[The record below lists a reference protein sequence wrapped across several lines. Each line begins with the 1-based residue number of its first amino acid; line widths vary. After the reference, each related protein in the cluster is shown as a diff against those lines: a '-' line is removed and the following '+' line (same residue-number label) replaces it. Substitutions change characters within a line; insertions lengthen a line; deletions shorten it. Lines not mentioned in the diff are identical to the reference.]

1 MNLIQDYLHYQA
13 YCVEDVLVA
22 GSVCFFLWLIFGY
35 CYYWTVMEVA
45 EGVEVALSVAPLV
58 LVRDKRAGTEGNK
71 DDAHLNIY
79 QVE

>member
-1 MNLIQDYLHYQA
+1 
-13 YCVEDVLVA
+13 
-22 GSVCFFLWLIFGY
+22 
-35 CYYWTVMEVA
+35 MEVA